1 MDLQT
6 SVFERE
12 AETPVLEN
20 VLPLC
25 ELAKGLEDAG
35 EFELAEETLRPFW
48 EGLSYRPNTSGLS
61 REAKAELL
69 LRTGTITGSLGSA
82 KQIAGSQ
89 ELAKD
94 LISESA
100 TLFESFAHSEKL
112 AEARVNLAVCYW
124 REGGLDE
131 ARVTLR
137 LVL

>member
-12 AETPVLEN
+12 AESPALDN
-20 VLPLC
+20 ILPLC

-48 EGLSYRPNTSGLS
+48 NGLTTVPNTNGLQ
-61 REAKAELL
+61 RDAKAELL
-69 LRTGTITGSLGSA
+69 LRAGTLTGWLGSA

-89 ELAKD
+89 DIAKD

-100 TLFESFAHSEKL
+100 GIFESCGLSEKL

-124 REGGLDE
+124 PR
-131 ARVTLR
+131 
-137 LVL
+137 